1 MERIRRAFGQVEA
14 ELEES
19 ARRVGEQFD
28 PSLAEIFRAHQ
39 LMLESLLSS
48 DEFERELRGSLTS
61 AEDAVKRVFRKWEA
75 KFAAIQ
81 DETLRQRA
89 DDILDLARR
98 VLRQLEGPDAFGL
111 AAMPAGSV
119 LITGRLL
126 PSDVVALSPR
136 DVKAI
141 VVESLGQGSHAAL
154 LAREKSIPTLAGLPG
169 LLSRVRRGDEVL
181 VDAFREELII
191 SPSPETRHDF
201 ERRLEAYRA
210 SISICKGECGK
221 PAITRDGRTISV
233 EANLAAHA
241 GVDAVIEN
249 GADGVGLFRIE
260 GLYFGRGLPPSEEEL
275 FDELRR
281 LVAPLRDKPVT
292 IRLLDIGGDK
302 TIPAL
307 RLPLESNPL
316 LGKRGV
322 RLLLDYPQL
331 ARTQL
336 KTLLRLSR
344 TQDVRILVPMVTL
357 ERDMQ
362 QMRELLAAAARE
374 MGIESLP
381 PLGAMIE
388 TPAAALTVRQIAKQA
403 DFLSVGTND
412 LTQYTLVAGRD
423 NAAVSDYYEETHP
436 SVLRLLGIIIDEASG
451 KPVTI
456 CGELAGREEAIPT
469 LLEIGYRALS
479 ISPPLIPTTKA
490 LIRSIDT
497 GSSRGN
503 GDPER
508 RDRRNIMA
516 EPCEHLR
523 GVKAEDFPAQK
534 TPAAC
539 GECLAGGTVWVALR
553 QCRSCGHVGCCDS
566 STGKH
571 ATRHFHE
578 TAHPVIRAVPPA
590 AWTWCYVHETQGVLQ

>member
-1 MERIRRAFGQVEA
+1 MNSQPAASGSSLRQSSHTELSLRGTRISPGLASGTVWTAGDILDGSAEAYRIEPYQVEAEMERIRRALVLVET

-19 ARRVGEQFD
+19 ARRVSEQLD

-48 DEFERELRGSLTS
+48 NEFERELRGSLTS
-61 AEDAVKRVFRKWEA
+61 AAEAVKGVFRKWEA

-98 VLRQLEGPDAFGL
+98 VLRHLEGVDAFGL

-119 LITGRLL
+119 LVTQRLL
-126 PSDVVALSPR
+126 PSDVVAVSPR

-154 LAREKSIPTLAGLPG
+154 LAREKSIPILAGLPG
-169 LLSRVRRGDEVL
+169 LLTQIRRGDEVL
-181 VDAFREELII
+181 VDAFREALII
-191 SPSPETRHDF
+191 SPNPETRHDF
-201 ERRLEAYRA
+201 EQRLEKYRA
-210 SISICKGECGK
+210 SILTCKGECGK
-221 PAITRDGRTISV
+221 PAITRDGQTISV

-241 GVDAVIEN
+241 GVDTVIES

-260 GLYFGRGLPPSEEEL
+260 ELYFARELPPSEEEL
-275 FDELRR
+275 FSELQH
-281 LVAPLRDKPVT
+281 LVAPLREKPVT

-302 TIPAL
+302 SIPSL
-307 RLPLESNPL
+307 RLPFESNPL

-322 RLLLDYPQL
+322 RLLLAYPQL

-336 KTLLRLSR
+336 KALLRLSQA
-344 TQDVRILVPMVTL
+344 QDIRILVPMITF

-362 QMRELLAAAARE
+362 QIRELLVAVAHE
-374 MGIESLP
+374 MGIENLP

-388 TPAAALTVRQIAKQA
+388 TPAAAPTVGQIVRHA

-423 NAAVSDYYEETHP
+423 NATVSDYYEETHP
-436 SVLRLLGIIIDEASG
+436 SMLRLLGIIIGEASG

-456 CGELAGREEAIPT
+456 CGELAGREEVIPT
-469 LLEIGYRALS
+469 LLEIGFRALS
-479 ISPPLIPTTKA
+479 ISPPLIPTTKE

-497 GSSRGN
+497 RSPRGQ
-503 GDPER
+503 R
-508 RDRRNIMA
+508 
-516 EPCEHLR
+516 
-523 GVKAEDFPAQK
+523 
-534 TPAAC
+534 
-539 GECLAGGTVWVALR
+539 
-553 QCRSCGHVGCCDS
+553 
-566 STGKH
+566 
-571 ATRHFHE
+571 
-578 TAHPVIRAVPPA
+578 
-590 AWTWCYVHETQGVLQ
+590 

>member
-1 MERIRRAFGQVEA
+1 MNSQPAASGSSLRQSSHTELSLRGTRISPGLASGTVWMASDILDGSAEAYRIEPHQVEAEMERIRRALVQVET

-19 ARRVGEQFD
+19 ARRVSEQLD

-48 DEFERELRGSLTS
+48 NEFERELRGSLTS
-61 AEDAVKRVFRKWEA
+61 AAEAVKGVFRKWEA

-98 VLRQLEGPDAFGL
+98 VLRRLEGVDAFGL

-119 LITGRLL
+119 LVTQRLL
-126 PSDVVALSPR
+126 PSDVVAVSPR

-154 LAREKSIPTLAGLPG
+154 LAREKSIPILAGLPG
-169 LLSRVRRGDEVL
+169 LLTQIRRGDEVL
-181 VDAFREELII
+181 VDAFREAVII
-191 SPSPETRHDF
+191 SPNPETRHDF
-201 ERRLEAYRA
+201 EQRLEKYRA
-210 SISICKGECGK
+210 SILTCKGACGK
-221 PAITRDGRTISV
+221 PAITRDGQMISV

-241 GVDAVIEN
+241 GVDTVIES

-260 GLYFGRGLPPSEEEL
+260 ELYFARELPPSEEEL
-275 FDELRR
+275 FSELQH
-281 LVAPLRDKPVT
+281 LVAPLREKPVT

-302 TIPAL
+302 SIPSL
-307 RLPLESNPL
+307 RLPFESNPL

-322 RLLLDYPQL
+322 RLLLAYPQL

-336 KTLLRLSR
+336 KTLLRLSQA
-344 TQDVRILVPMVTL
+344 QDIRILVPMVTF

-362 QMRELLAAAARE
+362 QIRELLVAVAHE
-374 MGIESLP
+374 MGIENLP

-388 TPAAALTVRQIAKQA
+388 TPAAALTVGHIVRPA

-423 NAAVSDYYEETHP
+423 NATVSDYYEETHP
-436 SVLRLLGIIIDEASG
+436 SMLRLLGIIIGEASG

-456 CGELAGREEAIPT
+456 CGELAGREEVIPT
-469 LLEIGYRALS
+469 LLEIGFRALS
-479 ISPPLIPTTKA
+479 ISPPLIPTTKE

-497 GSSRGN
+497 TSSRSQ
-503 GDPER
+503 R
-508 RDRRNIMA
+508 
-516 EPCEHLR
+516 
-523 GVKAEDFPAQK
+523 
-534 TPAAC
+534 
-539 GECLAGGTVWVALR
+539 
-553 QCRSCGHVGCCDS
+553 
-566 STGKH
+566 
-571 ATRHFHE
+571 
-578 TAHPVIRAVPPA
+578 
-590 AWTWCYVHETQGVLQ
+590 

>member
-1 MERIRRAFGQVEA
+1 MNSQPAASGSSLRQSSHTELSLRGTRISPGLASGTVWTAGDILDGSAEAYRIEPYQVEAEMERIRRALVLVET

-19 ARRVGEQFD
+19 ARRVSEQLD

-48 DEFERELRGSLTS
+48 NEFERELRGSLTS
-61 AEDAVKRVFRKWEA
+61 AAEAVKGVFRKWEA

-98 VLRQLEGPDAFGL
+98 VLRRLEGADAFGL

-119 LITGRLL
+119 LVTQRLL
-126 PSDVVALSPR
+126 PSDVVAVSPR

-154 LAREKSIPTLAGLPG
+154 LAREKSIPILAGLPG
-169 LLSRVRRGDEVL
+169 LLTQIRRGDEVL
-181 VDAFREELII
+181 VDAFREALII
-191 SPSPETRHDF
+191 SPNPETRHDF
-201 ERRLEAYRA
+201 EQRLEKYRA
-210 SISICKGECGK
+210 SILTCKGECGK
-221 PAITRDGRTISV
+221 PAITRDGQTISV

-241 GVDAVIEN
+241 GVDTVIES

-260 GLYFGRGLPPSEEEL
+260 ELYFARELPPSEEEL
-275 FDELRR
+275 FSELQH
-281 LVAPLRDKPVT
+281 LVAPLREKPVT

-302 TIPAL
+302 SIPSL
-307 RLPLESNPL
+307 RLPFESNPL

-331 ARTQL
+331 ARIQL
-336 KTLLRLSR
+336 KTLLRLSQA
-344 TQDVRILVPMVTL
+344 QDIRILVPMVTF
-357 ERDMQ
+357 EREMK
-362 QMRELLAAAARE
+362 QMRELLMAVAHE
-374 MGIESLP
+374 MGIENLP

-388 TPAAALTVRQIAKQA
+388 TPAAALTVGQIVRHA

-423 NAAVSDYYEETHP
+423 NATVSDYYEETHP
-436 SVLRLLGIIIDEASG
+436 SMLRLLGIIIGEASG

-456 CGELAGREEAIPT
+456 CGELAGREEVIPT
-469 LLEIGYRALS
+469 LLEIGFRALS
-479 ISPPLIPTTKA
+479 ISPPLIPTTKE

-497 GSSRGN
+497 RSPRGQ
-503 GDPER
+503 R
-508 RDRRNIMA
+508 
-516 EPCEHLR
+516 
-523 GVKAEDFPAQK
+523 
-534 TPAAC
+534 
-539 GECLAGGTVWVALR
+539 
-553 QCRSCGHVGCCDS
+553 
-566 STGKH
+566 
-571 ATRHFHE
+571 
-578 TAHPVIRAVPPA
+578 
-590 AWTWCYVHETQGVLQ
+590 